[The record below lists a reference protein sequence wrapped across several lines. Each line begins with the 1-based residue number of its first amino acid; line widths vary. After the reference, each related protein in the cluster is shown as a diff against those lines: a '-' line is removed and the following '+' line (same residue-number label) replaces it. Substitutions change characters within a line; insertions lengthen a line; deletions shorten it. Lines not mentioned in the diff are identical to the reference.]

1 MSMAHL
7 DSLLHMRTQLGYQYV
22 TNFPGLPHTNL
33 SDSFLETAG
42 NTAVALGAQSFE
54 ISVQGNKTK

>member
-1 MSMAHL
+1 
-7 DSLLHMRTQLGYQYV
+7 LHMRTQLGYQYV

-42 NTAVALGAQSFE
+42 NTAVALGAQRFE